1 MYQLYYLA
9 IPLLGIHPREIKVQ
23 FIYKNIYGSILHN
36 NPRQG
41 KFQNVHQKE
50 NGQTKLCYIYK
61 MEYLAIK
68 RNRILIYT
76 TTWMDLIEIMLSKR
90 NQMPKRT
97 YYEVP
102 STWTSR
108 IDKTNLWWK
117 NRKNITFIAT
127 GSRKL
132 TGKGHRALSEGW
144 TCSMAH
150 RSASYLVVGV
160 CRHQIL
166 PLSSIHFI
174 LYKFY
179 LIF

>member
-76 TTWMDLIEIMLSKR
+76 TTWMDLKATAFKTLHSLVLTVINFIVSSLPLVTLWSILVLEDCQWSLV
-90 NQMPKRT
+90 RT
-97 YYEVP
+97 L
-102 STWTSR
+102 
-108 IDKTNLWWK
+108 KLWP
-117 NRKNITFIAT
+117 T
-127 GSRKL
+127 
-132 TGKGHRALSEGW
+132 
-144 TCSMAH
+144 
-150 RSASYLVVGV
+150 ASYPTEKVSFL
-160 CRHQIL
+160 
-166 PLSSIHFI
+166 F
-174 LYKFY
+174 
-179 LIF
+179 